1 MMYLPDETTP
11 IFNRENEMSHDYKT
25 EVQRGMELL
34 ELCQEL
40 QSARDGIDRPKPGV
54 IDKTKTLDQF
64 ARDISAAMT
73 NMSALQK
80 LIPMML
86 QLGELGRKLEA
97 DGKITVEYGD
107 DYSTAALNYI
117 CSQHGA
123 K

>member
-1 MMYLPDETTP
+1 
-11 IFNRENEMSHDYKT
+11 MSHDYKT

-40 QSARDGIDRPKPGV
+40 QSAKDGIDRPKPGV
-54 IDKTKTLDQF
+54 IDKTKNLDQF
-64 ARDISAAMT
+64 ARDIGAAMT

-97 DGKITVEYGD
+97 EGKIIVDYSD
-107 DYSTAALNYI
+107 DYSTAALNYV
-117 CSQHGA
+117 CLQHGV